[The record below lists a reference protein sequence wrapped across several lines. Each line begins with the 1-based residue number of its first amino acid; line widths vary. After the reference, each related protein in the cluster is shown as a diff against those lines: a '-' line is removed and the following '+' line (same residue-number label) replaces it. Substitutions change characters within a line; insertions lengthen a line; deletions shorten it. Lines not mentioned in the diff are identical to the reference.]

1 MKLEAILQKLGLLQP
16 GKIMYIGGSDVLPAP
31 LKPEQERQAVA
42 ALEQGDEAAK
52 QLLIEHNLRLVVYI
66 ARRFENTGV
75 NLEDL
80 ISIGTIGLIKAV
92 NTFRPDRNI
101 KLATYSS
108 RCIENEILMHIRKI
122 ANQKTEVSLDEPI
135 NTDWDGNELLLS
147 DVLGTDGDIVMRPL
161 EDDVD
166 HQLLRQALGR
176 LPEREKQIVSMR
188 FGLGGRQ
195 EKTQKEVADIM
206 GISQSY
212 ISRLE
217 KRISKGSGFME
228 KEISRATLKRLPTYL
243 AYLKAMP
250 DSSGVNISATA
261 LAAGLHMGEVQVRKD
276 LALVS
281 SGGRPKIGYN
291 RAALIADIEQFL
303 GYGNTNDAVLIGAGK
318 LGRALLGYSGFAE
331 YGLNIVAAFDENDA
345 IIGTSKSGKPI
356 MHLSRLGEV
365 CRRDQIKIGIITVPA
380 EQAQSVCD
388 LLISNGILAIWN
400 FAPKH
405 LNVPDHILVQ
415 NENMAASLALLCK
428 HLNEQMKAE
437 E

>member
-1 MKLEAILQKLGLLQP
+1 
-16 GKIMYIGGSDVLPAP
+16 
-31 LKPEQERQAVA
+31 
-42 ALEQGDEAAK
+42 
-52 QLLIEHNLRLVVYI
+52 
-66 ARRFENTGV
+66 
-75 NLEDL
+75 
-80 ISIGTIGLIKAV
+80 
-92 NTFRPDRNI
+92 
-101 KLATYSS
+101 
-108 RCIENEILMHIRKI
+108 
-122 ANQKTEVSLDEPI
+122 
-135 NTDWDGNELLLS
+135 
-147 DVLGTDGDIVMRPL
+147 
-161 EDDVD
+161 
-166 HQLLRQALGR
+166 
-176 LPEREKQIVSMR
+176 
-188 FGLGGRQ
+188 
-195 EKTQKEVADIM
+195 
-206 GISQSY
+206 
-212 ISRLE
+212 
-217 KRISKGSGFME
+217 ME

-365 CRRDQIKIGIITVPA
+365 CRRDQIKIGIISVPA

-428 HLNEQMKAE
+428 HLNEQMKSE
-437 E
+437 K